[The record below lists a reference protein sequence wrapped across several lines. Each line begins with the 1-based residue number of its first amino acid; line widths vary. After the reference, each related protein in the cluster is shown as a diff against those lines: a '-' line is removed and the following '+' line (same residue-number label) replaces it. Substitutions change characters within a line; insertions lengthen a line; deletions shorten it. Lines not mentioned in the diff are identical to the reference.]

1 MKDLQINF
9 VKDGEKVTR
18 EFNTLMD
25 FTTYYELS
33 TDKLEKENNIT
44 NITAVFFEKPILT
57 KTFDSLT
64 ALYEH
69 CRNVMF

>member
-57 KTFDSLT
+57 KTFDNLT